1 MFPAKTS
8 VRFKEESI
16 IFLMWIFLRGAV
28 EAYGYC
34 ITGVFHY
41 NELNSVGSAEIGR
54 RPGEGSCSLMSVC
67 CGWRVALEV
76 GEPCPLCGIHS
87 QALSLWEHPLVLM
100 GNSME
105 FSGSSLTIC

>member
-8 VRFKEESI
+8 VKFKEESI

-76 GEPCPLCGIHS
+76 LLKHISTQCGTRKRS
-87 QALSLWEHPLVLM
+87 ERPWRRD
-100 GNSME
+100 
-105 FSGSSLTIC
+105 